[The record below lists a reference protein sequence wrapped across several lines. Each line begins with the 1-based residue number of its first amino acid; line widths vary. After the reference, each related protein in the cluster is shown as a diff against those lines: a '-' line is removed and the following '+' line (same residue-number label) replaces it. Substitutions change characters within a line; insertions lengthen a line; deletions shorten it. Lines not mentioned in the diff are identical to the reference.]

1 MKAATSVEEYLK
13 PFSGEQRAAL
23 EKIRKAIKE
32 AAPEAEESISYGMPG
47 YKLNGPLVYFGGF
60 KHHCSFFPA
69 GSQLTDLSDEIKEY
83 KTSKGTLQFPLHKPI
98 PVTLIKKIVK
108 ARVKENKIRLKTKTE
123 KKKPVKAT

>member
-13 PFSGEQRAAL
+13 RFYAEQRAAL

-32 AAPEAEESISYGMPG
+32 AAPEAEESISYGMPA

-83 KTSKGTLQFPLHKPI
+83 KTSKGTLQFPLHRPI
-98 PVTLIKKIVK
+98 PVRLIKKIVK
-108 ARVKENKIRLKTKTE
+108 ARVRENEIKLKTKAE